1 MDAESLL
8 NPAVLGS
15 AVAAAAGVASKV
27 VAHWLE
33 SRRKAM
39 GIESTLSLRKFDDSV
54 AMREELWERI
64 KQLEA
69 MLATVNAD
77 LKSCQESLV
86 RVTQFTAHAE
96 RKLP

>member
-8 NPAVLGS
+8 NPAVMGS
-15 AVAAAAGVASKV
+15 AVAAAAGVTSKV

-39 GIESTLSLRKFDDSV
+39 GAESALSLRKFDDSV
-54 AMREELWERI
+54 AMREELWARI
-64 KQLEA
+64 KQLEV
-69 MLATVNAD
+69 MLAAANAD

-86 RVTQFTAHAE
+86 RVTELAAHAE
-96 RKLP
+96 RKPP